1 MIHKYVDTVMVE
13 DGYMNEEGYY
23 TPTIDHSKDIEIH
36 ETPNGTIFA
45 IRNIRQEIE
54 GDIVTFKADIAGD
67 IYHGQIYLNEYV
79 ERIIGR
85 VLDSMVK

>member
-1 MIHKYVDTVMVE
+1 MVE

-36 ETPNGTIFA
+36 ETPDGTIFG
-45 IRNIRQEIE
+45 IKNIRQEIE
-54 GDIVTFKADIAGD
+54 GNVVTFKADIAGD
-67 IYHGQIYLNEYV
+67 TYHGQIYLNEYA